1 MLWAENLLLLLTDQ
15 RTGRLVVPWNM
26 ADLALA
32 GSVLGQLWRTGRI
45 DVDDPDRPRH
55 PGRIR
60 VIDAAPTGDDVLDR
74 VLVALAG
81 TDRRP
86 VAALHRIKAGI
97 RRALYERLEQ
107 RGVVSHRVGRVLIVL
122 PIDEWPSRTPD
133 TREPFE
139 ERLGHWWTSP
149 TYREATGDVECAS
162 TTALLS
168 AVGAITPVARRMGLG
183 PRIRSIQ
190 RLAAQVREA
199 SWVATAVNQIRTAQ
213 QAAATA

>member
-45 DVDDPDRPRH
+45 DVDDPDRPRR

-60 VIDAAPTGDDVLDR
+60 VLDASPTGDDVLDR
-74 VLVALAG
+74 VLASLSGA
-81 TDRRP
+81 DRRP
-86 VAALHRIKAGI
+86 VAAVHRIKAGI

-107 RGVVSHRVGRVLIVL
+107 RGVVSHRVGRVLVMV

-133 TREPFE
+133 AREPFE
-139 ERLGHWWTSP
+139 ERLGHWWTSA
-149 TYREATGDVECAS
+149 TYREATGDMECAS

-168 AVGAITPVARRMGLG
+168 AIGAVAPVARRMGLT
-183 PRIRSIQ
+183 PRVRSIR

-199 SWVATAVNQIRTAQ
+199 SWVASTVHRIRAAQ
-213 QAAATA
+213 QASAA